1 LKKSGRNSPILTHQF
16 SISSESLREEEEL
29 MCPACIANAA
39 LVAGSVMS
47 TGGIA
52 ALAAKMVASKK
63 SVPNENSKKMTERR
77 NDHVYIERGED
88 DGQQGTGNGGGA
100 AS

>member
-1 LKKSGRNSPILTHQF
+1 
-16 SISSESLREEEEL
+16 

-47 TGGIA
+47 TSGIA
-52 ALAAKMVASKK
+52 ALAAKLIVSKK
-63 SVPNENSKKMTERR
+63 RVHNDSSKKMTDRR
-77 NDHVYIERGED
+77 NDHVHIERGD
-88 DGQQGTGNGGGA
+88 DGPEGTDNGGGA